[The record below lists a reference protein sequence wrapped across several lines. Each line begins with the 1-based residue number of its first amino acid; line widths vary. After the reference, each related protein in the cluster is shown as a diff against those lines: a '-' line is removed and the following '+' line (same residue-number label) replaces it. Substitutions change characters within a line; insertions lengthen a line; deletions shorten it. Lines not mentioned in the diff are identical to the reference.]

1 MSLHLICL
9 SPIIVLLL
17 WVRLPLWARSTTLC
31 DQVGQW
37 LATGRWFSPGPST
50 NKTDRHHITEILLR
64 VALNT
69 IKPTQ
74 TIHLLLNTR
83 DMWVSEW
90 VIVVKRK
97 VDILFSYINGEDKLH
112 FNEMMMSTLYK
123 ANTNTLSCIC
133 LVLAHWNKWMV
144 WVGFMVFNATFNNIS
159 VIWWRSVLLVDGP
172 GENHRPVA
180 SHWPTW
186 SHNVVLLAQS
196 RSRTHNNSTII
207 GDRQIKW
214 RLFLFRLNQEL
225 YDISVTFNLTEQND
239 ICVGFSTSS
248 TI

>member
-1 MSLHLICL
+1 VWICYLYIVELVEKPTQISFCSVKLNVTDMSYSSWFKRNKNSLHLICL

-50 NKTDRHHITEILLR
+50 NKTDRHHITEILLK

-90 VIVVKRK
+90 VSEWLLLNARWTFYSAISMVRT
-97 VDILFSYINGEDKLH
+97 SYISMRWWCPLCTKL
-112 FNEMMMSTLYK
+112 TP
-123 ANTNTLSCIC
+123 TP
-133 LVLAHWNKWMV
+133 LV
-144 WVGFMVFNATFNNIS
+144 VF
-159 VIWWRSVLLVDGP
+159 V
-172 GENHRPVA
+172 
-180 SHWPTW
+180 
-186 SHNVVLLAQS
+186 
-196 RSRTHNNSTII
+196 
-207 GDRQIKW
+207 
-214 RLFLFRLNQEL
+214 
-225 YDISVTFNLTEQND
+225 
-239 ICVGFSTSS
+239 
-248 TI
+248 

>member
-1 MSLHLICL
+1 MWICYLYIVELVEKPTQISFCSVKLNVTDMSYSSWFKRNKNSLHLICL

-50 NKTDRHHITEILLR
+50 NKTDRHHITEILLK

-133 LVLAHWNKWMV
+133 LVLAHWNNSP
-144 WVGFMVFNATFNNIS
+144 WVDMS
-159 VIWWRSVLLVDGP
+159 P
-172 GENHRPVA
+172 H
-180 SHWPTW
+180 
-186 SHNVVLLAQS
+186 
-196 RSRTHNNSTII
+196 
-207 GDRQIKW
+207 
-214 RLFLFRLNQEL
+214 
-225 YDISVTFNLTEQND
+225 
-239 ICVGFSTSS
+239 
-248 TI
+248 